1 MATPLS
7 TPVREEFLPREL
19 NDLRKE
25 VEALPR
31 SIRDRMLPLCDK
43 VCHFIHLQGRLFELA
58 QDTVDRLQLDIK
70 YLLFDLDCTRS
81 ERDEAVDELENLTE
95 GW

>member
-1 MATPLS
+1 MAAPLS
-7 TPVREEFLPREL
+7 APAKAEFLPREI

-25 VEALPR
+25 VEGLPR
-31 SIRDRMLPLCDK
+31 SIRERMLPLCDK
-43 VCHFIHLQGRLFELA
+43 VCHYMHLQGRLFELA
-58 QDTVDRLQLDIK
+58 QDTVERLQLDIK
-70 YLLFDLDCTRS
+70 YLLFDLDCTRT